1 MGIFVDKNTR
11 IVVQGITGREG
22 RFHALRMRDYNPE
35 TVVAG
40 VTPGRGGQDVE
51 GIPVFDTVSEAV
63 KQCGANTSC
72 IFVPSRAARDAVVEA
87 FASGIE
93 LVVCITEGIPT
104 LDVIDMLDKAK
115 NGGQGLRVI
124 GPNCPGIITVG
135 EVSCGIMPTQIFRPG
150 PVGVISRSGTL
161 TYEVVSL
168 LSARGIGQSTC
179 IGIGGD
185 PVIGTSF
192 VHCLEAFEEDDATSA
207 VVLIGEIGGRDEEEA
222 ASFISNMTKP
232 VVAFVSGRTAPPG
245 KRMGHAGAI
254 VSGSMGT
261 AESKVKAF
269 GEAGVPVAD
278 TVNEIVDL
286 VAGLLTDVK
295 MPI

>member
-1 MGIFVDKNTR
+1 MGIFVDKRTR

-22 RFHALRMRDYNPE
+22 RFHALRMRDYNPDV
-35 TVVAG
+35 VVAG

-51 GIPVFDTVSEAV
+51 GIPVFDTVAGAV
-63 KQCGANTSC
+63 EQCGANTSC
-72 IFVPSRAARDAVVEA
+72 IFVPSRAAGDAVVES

-93 LVVCITEGIPT
+93 LAVCITEGIPT
-104 LDVIDMLDKAK
+104 LDVIDMLDWAK
-115 NGGQGLRVI
+115 NEGPRCRVI
-124 GPNCPGIITVG
+124 GPNCPGIITCG
-135 EVSCGIMPTQIFRPG
+135 EASVGIMPGQIFGPG

-161 TYEVVSL
+161 TYEVVGL
-168 LSARGIGQSTC
+168 LSSRGIGQSTC

-185 PVIGTSF
+185 PIIGTTF
-192 VHCLEAFEEDDATSA
+192 VDCLEAFEEDDATSA

-222 ASFISNMTKP
+222 AAFIGSMTKP

-269 GEAGVPVAD
+269 MEAGVPVAD
-278 TVNEIVDL
+278 TVVEVVDII
-286 VAGLLTDVK
+286 AGLL
-295 MPI
+295 